1 MTQEITMDVLHSQQ
15 AAGYT
20 DISGKV
26 NQQGHGWIAIVVAPD
41 STNTNITAIDV
52 FRIVA
57 GQPIS
62 QTADYRLL
70 PNQGQA
76 DKFDVVEMLRS
87 GDDLFVIGGTH
98 TPGAGARTL
107 RLEGKRIPGAFVGIP
122 EAIDEDGAGLSLTP
136 VSEGGTDVDYARVEA
151 IVKFVVERVVGA
163 TESDS
168 LVNKLTTGNV
178 SVRTALRQISKQAL
192 VYLQDPANYNDPN
205 DPEHLA
211 QKYQD
216 AVFSFNKNA
225 AANPLAN
232 VLGGSDA
239 WGMARRNELKAAVRE
254 VLHEAAPPK
263 GGTK

>member
-1 MTQEITMDVLHSQQ
+1 MPTELVMDVLHSQQ

-151 IVKFVVERVVGA
+151 IVNFVVERIVGA
-163 TESDS
+163 AQNDS
-168 LVNKLTTGNV
+168 LVNKITTGNQ
-178 SVRTALRQISKQAL
+178 SMRQAIRGLDKDAAIQLLTGTDPQAEQYKAALFDF
-192 VYLQDPANYNDPN
+192 V
-205 DPEHLA
+205 
-211 QKYQD
+211 
-216 AVFSFNKNA
+216 KNA
-225 AANPLAN
+225 NAGVQANI
-232 VLGGSDA
+232 LGGQDA
-239 WGMARRNELKAAVRE
+239 WGMARRNELKAAIRE